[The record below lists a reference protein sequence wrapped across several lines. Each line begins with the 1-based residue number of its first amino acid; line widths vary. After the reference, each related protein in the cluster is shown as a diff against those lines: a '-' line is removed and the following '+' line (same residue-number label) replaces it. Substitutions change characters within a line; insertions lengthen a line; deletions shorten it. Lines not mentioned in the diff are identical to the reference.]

1 MNELR
6 PEEAKPRA
14 KSERV
19 QEFGVID
26 EDTQSDRQMI
36 V

>member
-6 PEEAKPRA
+6 PEEAEPRA

-26 EDTQSDRQMI
+26 EDTQSDRRMI

>member
-6 PEEAKPRA
+6 PQATDLKAEDAREPGL
-14 KSERV
+14 
-19 QEFGVID
+19 FD
-26 EDTQSDRQMI
+26 EDTQSDRRMI